1 MFLFLWRKSR
11 IVFFW
16 GVISLFELI
25 IAEKYR
31 IISPHTESGS
41 GQHQSSSEHMSSNII
56 YIYARHKTTSLFFL

>member
-1 MFLFLWRKSR
+1 MNTVKKEFENVSF
-11 IVFFW
+11 
-16 GVISLFELI
+16 GGGISLFELI

-31 IISPHTESGS
+31 IISPHTESSS